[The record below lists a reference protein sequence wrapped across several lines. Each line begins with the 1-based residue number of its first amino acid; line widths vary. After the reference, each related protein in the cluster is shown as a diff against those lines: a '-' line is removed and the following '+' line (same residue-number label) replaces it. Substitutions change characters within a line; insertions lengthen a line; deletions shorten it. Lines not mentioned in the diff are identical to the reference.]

1 MSDSDSG
8 SDFEPEKAKKSESSE
23 EQSESEVKPK
33 KDDKKKGA
41 SKSKKPEA
49 KKRKVESEEEEE
61 GDDSEEEKEKT
72 PPKKGKKSAKK
83 SEECELPGGLDL
95 GNNRFVTS
103 NDFKGKKYIH
113 IREYYRP
120 NEGGKLLP
128 TKKGIS
134 FTPDQLKNLIAKIP
148 EIEEKFL

>member
-23 EQSESEVKPK
+23 EQSEPEVKPK

-49 KKRKVESEEEEE
+49 KKRKVESEEEE

-120 NEGGKLLP
+120 KEGADLLP

-148 EIEEKFL
+148 